1 MASVLLT
8 LVLKI
13 QQYMW
18 LCGLKI
24 LRILFGIY
32 ELVHKPSRR
41 VDCSF
46 YGTLELSRADDSRFY
61 LIHVSDCGFLS
72 GIMVTGSDCNT
83 GNHAEFVYLEVVKE
97 LYLAHIK
104 GVQVRGTSILDGLD
118 VPNSRNLTIHMVKLS
133 DPAKLPLPVVSV
145 RALIHPR

>member
-1 MASVLLT
+1 
-8 LVLKI
+8 
-13 QQYMW
+13 MW
-18 LCGLKI
+18 LCGMKI

-41 VDCSF
+41 
-46 YGTLELSRADDSRFY
+46 
-61 LIHVSDCGFLS
+61 
-72 GIMVTGSDCNT
+72 GSDCNT

-104 GVQVRGTSILDGLD
+104 GVRVRGTSILDGLD